1 MTMLFEEELISF
13 EQQIQETEEEFEEL
27 NEDEMNRD

>member
-13 EQQIQETEEEFEEL
+13 EQQIQETEEEFEKL